1 MSDQDRRRALN
12 EATFRRVNEEIAE
25 LGSAWEMREL
35 RIVCECG
42 NIDCAEPLTVS
53 IRGYE
58 TARSDPRT
66 FLVCLG
72 HNDPEIERIVDTR
85 GDHHL
90 VQKIGDAAEPA
101 IATDPR

>member
-1 MSDQDRRRALN
+1 MSDQDQRRALN

-25 LGSAWEMREL
+25 LESAWEMREL

-42 NIDCAEPLTVS
+42 SIECAAPLTVS
-53 IRGYE
+53 MREYE

-66 FLVCLG
+66 FLVQLG

-90 VQKIGDAAEPA
+90 VQKIGDAAGPA